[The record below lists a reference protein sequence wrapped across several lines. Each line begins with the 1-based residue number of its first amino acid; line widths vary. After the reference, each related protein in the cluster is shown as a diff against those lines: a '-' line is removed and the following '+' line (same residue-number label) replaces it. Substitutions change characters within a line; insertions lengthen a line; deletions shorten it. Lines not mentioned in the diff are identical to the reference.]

1 MIFYLNTESGK
12 SINIGVFDDFAALK
26 NIIIE
31 NNIMVENGKFHIS
44 KQNVYDMISML
55 KPIYNALKAIDD
67 DDISKYESQRYLSN
81 SAMRIFNE
89 NDRQN
94 RFCPVASYTP
104 LVTHKTIKLYNFLIF
119 VSEILE
125 LNNGVSITVDTRR

>member
-1 MIFYLNTESGK
+1 MIFYLNTEGGK

-55 KPIYNALKAIDD
+55 KPMYNALKAIDD
-67 DDISKYESQRYLSN
+67 DDIAKYESQRYLSN
-81 SAMRIFNE
+81 GAMRIFNE
-89 NDRQN
+89 TDRQN

-104 LVTHKTIKLYNFLIF
+104 LVTHKTIKLYNFLVF

-125 LNNGVSITVDTRR
+125 LNNGVSITVDTRG